1 MLAHSSTFSRIFRPA
16 SAKLRAVAGGL
27 TMALA
32 ALLLITGLGMSD
44 LTASSVVDH
53 TDQTVNRALK
63 GDRLPLV
70 PAIHR
75 FVRNQPLELDAPH
88 PSTVPDSKLP
98 DGCEGVVSSIANSE
112 LAHIAGRCVS

>member
-1 MLAHSSTFSRIFRPA
+1 
-16 SAKLRAVAGGL
+16 
-27 TMALA
+27 MALA

-75 FVRNQPLELDAPH
+75 FVRNQPLEFDAP
-88 PSTVPDSKLP
+88 PI
-98 DGCEGVVSSIANSE
+98 DGSGFQ
-112 LAHIAGRCVS
+112 IAGWLRRCSEFYRKF